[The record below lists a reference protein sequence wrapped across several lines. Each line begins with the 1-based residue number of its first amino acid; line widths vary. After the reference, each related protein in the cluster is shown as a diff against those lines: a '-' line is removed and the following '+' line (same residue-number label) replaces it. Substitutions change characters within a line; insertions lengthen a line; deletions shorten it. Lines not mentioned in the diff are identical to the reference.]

1 MPSRIGTMASTL
13 SKTRLASV
21 VAWARTR
28 DGNSS
33 NETASRRRM
42 SASSDLLGGRTVGQL
57 VERQVQDRVT
67 PPIPKDEVPP
77 LPLEDRGARVLPG
90 WAKEAPLPGG
100 DARPP
105 PGIGGRPRRF
115 LL

>member
-1 MPSRIGTMASTL
+1 MPSRIGTMASIL

-57 VERQVQDRVT
+57 VERQVQDRVA
-67 PPIPKDEVPP
+67 PPIPLVAVPP
-77 LPLEDRGARVLPG
+77 PPLEDRPAPLLHS
-90 WAKEAPLPGG
+90 AAQEAPVP
-100 DARPP
+100 A
-105 PGIGGRPRRF
+105 
-115 LL
+115 